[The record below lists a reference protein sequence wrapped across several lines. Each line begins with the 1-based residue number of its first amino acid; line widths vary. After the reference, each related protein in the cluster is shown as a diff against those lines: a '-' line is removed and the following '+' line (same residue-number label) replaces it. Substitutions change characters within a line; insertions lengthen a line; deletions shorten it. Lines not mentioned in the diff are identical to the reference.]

1 MVGYHA
7 LHDSHALSI
16 HLSIDRSIDLPI
28 YLSAYLRSTMK
39 IWKDWP
45 GNIAIEID
53 FTRMSIA
60 ESPTIEP
67 AKEDQP
73 DDPPTPW

>member
-1 MVGYHA
+1 M
-7 LHDSHALSI
+7 HDGKGRDSLKTAEGVYDQSI
-16 HLSIDRSIDLPI
+16 VI
-28 YLSAYLRSTMK
+28 RSTMM

-67 AKEDQP
+67 AKQDQP
-73 DDPPTPW
+73 DDPSSDDPSSPW